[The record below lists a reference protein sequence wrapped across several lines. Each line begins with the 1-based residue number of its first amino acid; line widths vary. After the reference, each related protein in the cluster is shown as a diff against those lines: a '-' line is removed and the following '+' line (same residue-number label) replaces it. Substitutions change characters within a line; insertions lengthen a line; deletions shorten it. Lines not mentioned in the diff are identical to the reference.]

1 MNMYERMGDTVI
13 VYMPGEIDDYTAGK
27 MTEGTE
33 EVFSD
38 QVVRH
43 AIFDF
48 SRTTFMDS
56 SGIGLITRRFR
67 QLQDRGGSIGVM
79 NVNKRMDK
87 ILLMS
92 GIYRIASRLESRQ
105 DGYDMDIR

>member
-38 QVVRH
+38 QIVRH

-56 SGIGLITRRFR
+56 SGIGLITRSCCEGCGRSY
-67 QLQDRGGSIGVM
+67 D
-79 NVNKRMDK
+79 DK
-87 ILLMS
+87 DQSNIK
-92 GIYRIASRLESRQ
+92 
-105 DGYDMDIR
+105 

>member
-38 QVVRH
+38 QIVRN